1 MEGGGGSR
9 IHARWMAPAGSG
21 PTGLNDLDPGAE
33 NQNLTWGI
41 AQGFDVNTSGVY
53 EVTYTATDAAGNTT
67 TAKRTVTVGEVED
80 PPVITLNGRTVLK
93 HAIGSE
99 YVDEGASVAAA
110 DGTELDS
117 AGLLVTGIVDHAVA
131 GSYVLTYNY
140 VDLLGRPAETKQRIV
155 VVVTLLLRLLH
166 LRGGDHEHIAG
177 QEFADP
183 GLKIED
189 NIDQSL
195 SGVALRVYLI
205 KDSFYTLM
213 HLHCWD

>member
-1 MEGGGGSR
+1 M
-9 IHARWMAPAGSG
+9 
-21 PTGLNDLDPGAE
+21 
-33 NQNLTWGI
+33 
-41 AQGFDVNTSGVY
+41 
-53 EVTYTATDAAGNTT
+53 
-67 TAKRTVTVGEVED
+67 
-80 PPVITLNGRTVLK
+80 ITLNGRAVLK

-117 AGLLVTGIVDHAVA
+117 AELLVTGIVDHAVA

-155 VVVTLLLRLLH
+155 VVGDLVAPVITLE
-166 LRGGDHEHIAG
+166 GEETIEHIAG
-177 QEFADP
+177 QEFVDP
-183 GLKIED
+183 GIKIED

-213 HLHCWD
+213 HLHCWDWRMEIPWCSGRTFHPQATTFRMFVVTLHLPQTRSTTSARQFTLMAMTTWQLPKISVVLFNFCRSSTRSNPTW